1 MEFKVG
7 DKAVYPAHGVGEIVG
22 VEVKEIAGNRI
33 SFYILKI
40 LDSDLTVLIPI
51 NNINS
56 VGLREIIKK
65 DEVRKIYTILGKKT
79 SSIDVQTWNRR
90 YREYLR
96 KIRTGSPFEIAEV
109 LRDLY
114 NLKSDKILSFG
125 EKRMLDTAESLLIKE
140 ISLAKKISEDKVKKE
155 VAKFFKKPVKQLDQ
169 LAELD
174 HHDEEIVEE
183 PEDEEESKKGNGRAL
198 QAKSASAKSKQSK
211 PAKSSLKKKLSVV

>member
-22 VEVKEIAGNRI
+22 VEINRI

-65 DEVRKIYTILGKKT
+65 DDVRKIYSILGKK
-79 SSIDVQTWNRR
+79 SSTIDVQTWNRR

-96 KIRTGSPFEIAEV
+96 KIRTGIPAEIAEV

-125 EKRMLDTAESLLIKE
+125 EKRMLDTAENLLIKE

-155 VAKFFKKPVKQLDQ
+155 VSKFFKKPVKQADH

-174 HHDEEIVEE
+174 TAADEPVEE
-183 PEDEEESKKGNGRAL
+183 ADEDEKKSSSKSKENKTTKSSKKKVKNNL
-198 QAKSASAKSKQSK
+198 T
-211 PAKSSLKKKLSVV
+211 L

>member
-22 VEVKEIAGNRI
+22 VEIKEIAGNRI

-65 DEVRKIYTILGKKT
+65 EEVKKIYTILGKKT
-79 SSIDVQTWNRR
+79 SSIDIQTWNRR

-96 KIRTGSPFEIAEV
+96 KIRTGNPTEIAEV

-125 EKRMLDTAESLLIKE
+125 EKRMLDTAENLLIKE
-140 ISLAKKISEDKVKKE
+140 ISLAKKVPEDKVKKE
-155 VAKFFKKPVKQLDQ
+155 VSKFFKKPMKHADHLV
-169 LAELD
+169 ELD
-174 HHDEEIVEE
+174 TTVDEPGEE
-183 PEDEEESKKGNGRAL
+183 DDEDEKKSSPKSKENKTIHSSKKKVKNNL
-198 QAKSASAKSKQSK
+198 T
-211 PAKSSLKKKLSVV
+211 V